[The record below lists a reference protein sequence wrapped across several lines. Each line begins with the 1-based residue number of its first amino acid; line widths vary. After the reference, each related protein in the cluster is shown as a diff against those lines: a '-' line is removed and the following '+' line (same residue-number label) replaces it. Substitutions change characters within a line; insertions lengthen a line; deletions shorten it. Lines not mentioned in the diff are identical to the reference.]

1 MRGVLTG
8 HPYGIVLA
16 AAVYHND
23 LERLVFEA
31 LESVSEYLGF
41 VQCRYDN

>member
-8 HPYGIVLA
+8 HPYGIIVA
-16 AAVYHND
+16 AAVHHND
-23 LERLVFEA
+23 LRRLVFKA
-31 LESVSEYLGF
+31 LKSLSKDLGF

>member
-8 HPYGIVLA
+8 HPYGVVLA
-16 AAVYHND
+16 AAVHHD
-23 LERLVFEA
+23 HLERLVFKA
-31 LESVSEYLGF
+31 LESVFQYIGF